1 VIGAADGSRIVG
13 MNYPLVTER
22 QVPMEAVGHD
32 PFIDSLAAPATPAP
46 PAPKPAPAR
55 RELVRR
61 RRGRMRAQALAR
73 TR

>member
-1 VIGAADGSRIVG
+1 
-13 MNYPLVTER
+13 MNYPIVTQR

-32 PFIDSLAAPATPAP
+32 PFIDSPAGPVAPVP
-46 PAPKPAPAR
+46 PAPKAAPVR

-61 RRGRMRAQALAR
+61 RRRGVRGAALAR